1 MREECSLCGEVFS
14 YYHLRRCYQCGRLYC
29 RNCIM
34 FTWDKN
40 IVRNVPICLN
50 CARRFVSPRRLGTKY
65 SPLTEYLVR
74 RARYSDS
81 ATLPFAKIESIIGAN
96 LPLSASQDTHWWNNA
111 PSRVQAQAW
120 MGVGWRVEDVNL
132 DERTVTFKRI
142 KSSEMVTARRRRKR
156 APALPKKPFHPP
168 KPPTFRRIR
177 PSETRIA
184 KAWARL
190 KNVERRKMS
199 MRRYRGKFK
208 PQPALEKRLYKPE
221 EKPEK

>member
-1 MREECSLCGEVFS
+1 
-14 YYHLRRCYQCGRLYC
+14 
-29 RNCIM
+29 
-34 FTWDKN
+34 
-40 IVRNVPICLN
+40 LN

-156 APALPKKPFHPP
+156 APTLSKKPFQPP